1 MGSKIAYTHI
11 NERKFDI
18 KNLYLEHNQEILP
31 ENTCLVRE
39 KKKKKRKEKRQT
51 NKLGQFTFLF
61 LFSFN
66 LKILLSLFFV
76 CFNILFTLIKHDLY
90 KNVKFRS
97 IQLKKLKVQTLKHKK
112 FKVVPL
118 E

>member
-39 KKKKKRKEKRQT
+39 KMKKKKDKKRDR
-51 NKLGQFTFLF
+51 
-61 LFSFN
+61 
-66 LKILLSLFFV
+66 
-76 CFNILFTLIKHDLY
+76 LI
-90 KNVKFRS
+90 N
-97 IQLKKLKVQTLKHKK
+97 
-112 FKVVPL
+112 
-118 E
+118 